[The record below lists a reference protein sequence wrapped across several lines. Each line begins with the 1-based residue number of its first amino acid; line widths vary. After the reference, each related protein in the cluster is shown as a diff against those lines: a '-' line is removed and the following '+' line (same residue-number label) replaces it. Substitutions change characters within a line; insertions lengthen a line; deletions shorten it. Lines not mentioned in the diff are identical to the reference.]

1 MTEILKVTGITK
13 TYHQRKAVDNLT
25 FSIKRGEI
33 VGLVGPNG
41 AGKTTLMRMIMG
53 LVPNYQGEIVLH
65 TAHKKKQGKQKMIG
79 CVIESPSFYPSLTGL
94 DNLKY
99 FAEISGGYDKNDVNH
114 IINLLG
120 LQKAVHKKVKHYSL
134 GMRQRLGIAQA
145 LLNNPE
151 FLILDEPTNGLDP
164 SGVYET
170 RELIKAIVKERNIS
184 VLISSHILSEI
195 EAICDRVILIKKG
208 KLIKDLDLRTKN
220 ETELSTF
227 IIQSVEVEPLVHVL
241 QGDHSAEILNIGDS
255 LVKVRFPRSQIESLI
270 RSLVHK
276 EVRFH
281 GIFEEKVSL
290 EKQFFEVLGG
300 NEIE

>member
-41 AGKTTLMRMIMG
+41 AGKTSLMRMIMG

-65 TAHKKKQGKQKMIG
+65 TDHKKKKEKQKMIG

-99 FAEISGGYDKNDVNH
+99 FAEISGGYDKNDVDH
-114 IINLLG
+114 IVNLLG
-120 LQKAVHKKVKHYSL
+120 LQKAIHKKVKHYSL

-170 RELIKAIVKERNIS
+170 RELIKKIVKERNIS

-208 KLIKDLDLRTKN
+208 RLIKDLDLRTKDK
-220 ETELSTF
+220 TEFSTF

-241 QGDHSAEILNIGDS
+241 QGDHSAEILNIENS
-255 LVKVRFPRSQIESLI
+255 LVKMKYPRSNIENLI
-270 RSLVHK
+270 RTLVHK
-276 EVRFH
+276 DIRFH